1 MQQPPGRKRLGEILV
16 QAGVLAE
23 PQLRAALTEQRRWG
37 GPLGR
42 ILVDMKLISEEAMVQ
57 ALSHQLNLPAV
68 NLDQKVIQPEAIDAI
83 PGELAEQLS
92 VVPFA
97 LQGKFLDLAMSDP
110 TNVTTIDTLR
120 TRTRLNIR
128 PYLAGP
134 KSIERALVRCYGRGV
149 GPGVDVQ
156 AGPPS
161 VTLQSTDGLTQL
173 HQVTQMN
180 QMNQMNSRVLM
191 PLSDSYVG
199 PLPGGQLGVTAAGM
213 APNNATAAAAAA
225 AAAGRRDRE
234 MLAELAARDLERGR
248 EAAER
253 RARIEQL
260 EALIARDEDVLR
272 KLLALLFEKG
282 VATREEIRDRL
293 K

>member
-1 MQQPPGRKRLGEILV
+1 VGQSRKRLGEILV

-68 NLDQKVIQPEAIDAI
+68 NLDQKTIQTEAIDAI

-110 TNVTTIDTLR
+110 TNVSTIDTLR

-134 KSIERALVRCYGRGV
+134 KALERALAKHYGRGL
-149 GPGVDVQ
+149 GAAIELQP
-156 AGPPS
+156 GPPTITAS
-161 VTLQSTDGLTQL
+161 AVDELPL
-173 HQVTQMN
+173 
-180 QMNQMNSRVLM
+180 NSRVLGAT
-191 PLSDSYVG
+191 SDSFVG
-199 PLPGGQLGVTAAGM
+199 PMPTAV
-213 APNNATAAAAAA
+213 
-225 AAAGRRDRE
+225 RRDRE
-234 MLAELAARDLERGR
+234 LVAELAARDLERAR
-248 EAAER
+248 EVAEL
-253 RARIEQL
+253 RARVDQL
-260 EALIARDEDVLR
+260 EALVARDEDVLR
-272 KLLALLFEKG
+272 KLLALLTDKG
-282 VATREEIRDRL
+282 VATRDELRDRL